1 MQHELVT
8 DPIDQHGGWIEI
20 RNDPGL
26 GVTVD
31 ESTVRRY
38 SFS

>member
-8 DPIDQHGGWIEI
+8 DPIEMKDGWIAV
-20 RNDPGL
+20 RDAPGL

-31 ESTVRRY
+31 EAAVKRY
-38 SFS
+38 GFA